1 MKFKHLLLVA
11 LTFATSLVSAQDV
24 SQLPPLPVDT
34 AVRIGKLDNGL
45 TYYIRHNNWPEHVA
59 NFYIAQRVGAIQE
72 NEDQRGLAH
81 FLEHMAFN
89 GSEHFPDSTIL
100 DYTRNL
106 GVEFGSD
113 LNAYTSID
121 QTVYRI
127 CDVPTKRQ
135 AALDSCLLILK
146 DWSNGLTL
154 SDKEID
160 KERGVIHQEWQ
171 MGQGPM
177 MRIYER
183 VLPRLF
189 PGSKYGVRLP
199 IGLMSVVDNFK
210 YKELRDYYKKWYRP
224 DNQAI
229 IIVGDV
235 DVNHMENKIKEYWK
249 GVTVPANAAKVVDEP
264 VPDNDTAIYIS
275 DKDKEMQYSQVGI
288 EMKHD
293 VFPDSLKN
301 TVPYLVDDY
310 AKTMVSMMLNVRFN
324 DLTKKADCP
333 FIMGYAYDGEYEGL
347 SKTKD
352 AFNLIAISKEG
363 KDADA
368 LKTLYREAQ
377 RAREYGF
384 TQSEFDRS
392 KAEYMSQ
399 LESQY
404 ENRNKIKNSQF
415 GDEYRDNYLEH
426 EPITGIENEYMIM
439 KQMIVPNLGL
449 EDINQYAKELIT
461 DNDTNLVVYAY
472 AQEKDGKQYLT
483 EAEMKA
489 AVDGV
494 RGEKIEAYVDN
505 FKNEPLIA
513 KDKEPKPGKIV
524 SEKENKTLGFKELT
538 LSNGA
543 RVILKKTDYKE
554 NEIRFQGLSK
564 GGKNLYGEKDY
575 NNVKYFDD
583 VIGSCGL
590 GNFSNA
596 ELSKALYGKQASA
609 GIGLDRYYQ
618 TVSGSSVPKDIETMM
633 QLVYLNFTAQNKDM
647 DSYNSLMSNL
657 ELSLK
662 NKDLRPESV
671 LQDSVRVTI
680 NGHKKRFA
688 PYNVNDLKDINYDRI
703 LQIWKERFSSAD
715 GFVFYFVGNFD
726 EATLRPL
733 IEKYLASLP
742 KGKKSNWIDV
752 NPYVNGEIQ
761 NRFTRKMETPKAQA
775 FEFRHMPMKYNV
787 DNYVLVDAAGQL
799 LTIDQLQKIREDAS
813 AAYSVYSGAGL
824 ERFGDR
830 TEATLITVCPMDPK
844 KAGQVDTLLVSTY
857 NDNVEKPDAGD
868 VSKVKET
875 MLKKFDVDTKTNGYW
890 MNVLDEYV
898 STGVDLYNGYADAVK
913 ALTPAK
919 IAGFLKELKDSDN
932 NILVFMMPETK

>member
-352 AFNLIAISKEG
+352 AFNLVAISKEG

-919 IAGFLKELKDSDN
+919 IAGFLKELKDSGN

>member
-301 TVPYLVDDY
+301 TVFYLVDDY

-352 AFNLIAISKEG
+352 AFNLVAISKEG

-919 IAGFLKELKDSDN
+919 IAGFLKELKDSGN

>member
-301 TVPYLVDDY
+301 TVFYLVDDY

-352 AFNLIAISKEG
+352 AFNLVAISKEG

-426 EPITGIENEYMIM
+426 EPITGIENKYMIM

-919 IAGFLKELKDSDN
+919 IAGFLKELKDSGN

>member
-11 LTFATSLVSAQDV
+11 LTFATGLVSAQDV

-135 AALDSCLLILK
+135 ASLDSCLLILK

-301 TVPYLVDDY
+301 TVFYLADDY

-333 FIMGYAYDGEYEGL
+333 FIMGFAYDGEYEGL

-352 AFNLIAISKEG
+352 AFHLVAISKEG

-449 EDINQYAKELIT
+449 EHINQYAKELIT

-472 AQEKDGKQYLT
+472 AQEKDGKKYLT

-524 SEKENKTLGFKELT
+524 SEKENKALGFKELT

-554 NEIRFQGLSK
+554 NEIQFQGLSK

-583 VIGSCGL
+583 VIGACGL

-596 ELSKALYGKQASA
+596 ELTKALYGKQASA
-609 GIGLDRYYQ
+609 GIGLGRYYQ

-647 DSYNSLMSNL
+647 DSYNSLMSNF

-671 LQDSVRVTI
+671 LQDSVIVTI

-830 TEATLITVCPMDPK
+830 TEAALQTVCPMDPK

-898 STGVDLYNGYADAVK
+898 WTGVDLYNGYADAVK

-919 IAGFLKELKDSDN
+919 IAGFLKELKDSGN

>member
-11 LTFATSLVSAQDV
+11 LTFATSLVSAQEV

-301 TVPYLVDDY
+301 TVGYLVDDY

-752 NPYVNGEIQ
+752 NSYVNGEIQ

-919 IAGFLKELKDSDN
+919 IAGFLKELKDSGN

>member
-72 NEDQRGLAH
+72 NENQRGLAH

-301 TVPYLVDDY
+301 TVFYLVDDY

-352 AFNLIAISKEG
+352 AFHLIAISKEG

-919 IAGFLKELKDSDN
+919 IAGFLKELKDSGN

>member
-301 TVPYLVDDY
+301 TVFYLVDDY

-352 AFNLIAISKEG
+352 AFHLIAISKEG

-919 IAGFLKELKDSDN
+919 IAGFLKELKDSCN

>member
-301 TVPYLVDDY
+301 TVFYLVDDY

-352 AFNLIAISKEG
+352 AFHLIAISKEG

-919 IAGFLKELKDSDN
+919 IAGFLKELKDSGN

>member
-824 ERFGDR
+824 KRFGDR

>member
-352 AFNLIAISKEG
+352 AFHLIAISKEG

-919 IAGFLKELKDSDN
+919 IAGFLKELKDSGN

>member
-301 TVPYLVDDY
+301 TVFYLVDDY

-352 AFNLIAISKEG
+352 AFHLIAISKEG

-426 EPITGIENEYMIM
+426 EPITGIENKYMIM

-919 IAGFLKELKDSDN
+919 IAGFLKELKDSCN

>member
-301 TVPYLVDDY
+301 TVFYLVDDY

-352 AFNLIAISKEG
+352 AFHLIAISKEG

-426 EPITGIENEYMIM
+426 EPITGIENKYMIM

-919 IAGFLKELKDSDN
+919 IAGFLKELKDSGN